1 MAARARGPWLTTAA
15 VLLGVLAISNA
26 LKPFAIGGDRTGFVF
41 LGERLHGTWNMIL
54 GPTFAVFLAAY
65 AVGVWGLRR
74 FALPMAWIYAGYVL
88 VNLLL
93 FRYRTPQ
100 PPDPSGAEAVFGIV
114 YAIVAL
120 GFTFGTARTLSKRA
134 AELS

>member
-1 MAARARGPWLTTAA
+1 M
-15 VLLGVLAISNA
+15 
-26 LKPFAIGGDRTGFVF
+26 
-41 LGERLHGTWNMIL
+41 
-54 GPTFAVFLAAY
+54 
-65 AVGVWGLRR
+65 RR

-88 VNLLL
+88 INLLL
-93 FRYRTPQ
+93 FRFRTPQ
-100 PPDPSGAEAVFGIV
+100 PADPSGAEQVFGIV